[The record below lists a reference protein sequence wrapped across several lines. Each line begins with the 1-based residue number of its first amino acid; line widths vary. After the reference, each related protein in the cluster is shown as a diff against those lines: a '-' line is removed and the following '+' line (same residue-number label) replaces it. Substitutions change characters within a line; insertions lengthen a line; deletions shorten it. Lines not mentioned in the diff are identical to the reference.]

1 MFWVRIRINCAHCW
15 GAGILDRME
24 RDGEGEGR
32 LVSLGMQEI
41 EERRRVIN
49 AECLANVQKA
59 NDHAVRYVQDFYR

>member
-1 MFWVRIRINCAHCW
+1 
-15 GAGILDRME
+15 ME

>member
-1 MFWVRIRINCAHCW
+1 
-15 GAGILDRME
+15 ME

-59 NDHAVRYVQDFYR
+59 KDHAVRYVQDFYR